1 MQLHNKLNVVIYNRR
16 QFKYEIRTFWLDEAE
31 PEIHP
36 QQWNNLKTHAGNMAE
51 SGLLYPYY
59 YSKCFHDGLKSEG
72 EDEVVLLTRAAYP
85 GSQKFGALV
94 WNGDI
99 NSDFTQ
105 LRNSVVS
112 GLSMAMCGIP
122 WWNSDIGGFFN
133 GDTESEYFREL
144 IVRWFQFGLFCPV
157 MRLHGTRLKQSYY
170 KDRYPG
176 IICDGGG
183 YNEIWQF
190 GERDYEIIKD
200 IISLRYRLKPYI
212 LECSKRTSE
221 TGEPIM
227 RPMFFDFPD
236 DEQCYR
242 LSDQYMFG
250 PDILFAPV
258 LDQGVTEREVYLPEG
273 KWIRAG
279 EKEIVGGGRTVS
291 CRAEID
297 EFIAFVRADAARL
310 SEVFSKA

>member
-1 MQLHNKLNVVIYNRR
+1 MI
-16 QFKYEIRTFWLDEAE
+16 FD
-31 PEIHP
+31 
-36 QQWNNLKTHAGNMAE
+36 
-51 SGLLYPYY
+51 

-133 GDTESEYFREL
+133 G
-144 IVRWFQFGLFCPV
+144 
-157 MRLHGTRLKQSYY
+157 
-170 KDRYPG
+170 

-227 RPMFFDFPD
+227 RLMFFDFPD